1 MRIISLLVLASFA
14 VAKPTVYMIRHG
26 AKPDDG
32 NGLSQEGERRAQ
44 CLRSVFGSGSGYD
57 IGHIMA
63 QTPKSSKRERL
74 FATLSEYCQETM
86 RHKQKALTIWL
97 SDGKRKRPYDTV
109 KPLADDLGLEVDVS
123 CDRDDSDCVVDF
135 IKHYSGDGN
144 ILLW

>member
-26 AKPDDG
+26 EKPDDG

-44 CLRSVFGSGSGYD
+44 CLRSVFGRGSGYD

-63 QTPKSSKRERL
+63 QTPKSSKR
-74 FATLSEYCQETM
+74 
-86 RHKQKALTIWL
+86 
-97 SDGKRKRPYDTV
+97 DGKRKRPYDTV

-135 IKHYSGDGN
+135 IKDYSGDGN